1 VGGWAGELQRGLMK
15 LIGALV
21 ALTASPAAAFT
32 ASLKL
37 AMAPRA
43 VATSAL
49 PRIVEDPL
57 PKLYVYDHW

>member
-1 VGGWAGELQRGLMK
+1 MFLGV
-15 LIGALV
+15 ALV
-21 ALTASPAAAFT
+21 LAARPAAGFALS
-32 ASLKL
+32 ASRSF

>member
-1 VGGWAGELQRGLMK
+1 MK